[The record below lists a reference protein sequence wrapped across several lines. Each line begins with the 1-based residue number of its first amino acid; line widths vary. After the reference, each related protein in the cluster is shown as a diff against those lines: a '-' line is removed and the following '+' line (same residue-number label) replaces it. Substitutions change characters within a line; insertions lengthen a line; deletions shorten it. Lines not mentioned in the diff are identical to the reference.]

1 VSGPETPGSVR
12 VEQSPGVARRVGRVL
27 RVALV
32 VGVVV
37 ALLATVTAVVVP
49 GVRAVARAPFVLADA
64 LGAPAPRPWAPSV
77 QRGEGVVADVVVD
90 RYASGSSAR
99 PVLLVPG
106 AAPAG
111 RDDARVVSLATSL
124 ARADRDVVVPELSL
138 YDQVLDLD
146 DVDRVVRVAQ
156 ALCRPGRGLVVF
168 GFSFGGFL
176 ALVAAADERIAECV
190 DLVATFGA
198 YADLVGVVQ
207 AAATGAS
214 VVDGERYPWRGA
226 DEDAARQVLRDA
238 AVELVP
244 APQREQLH
252 RALDEGDPSDLP
264 TGSRAAYEL
273 VTAEDP
279 RQVRALVRELPP
291 LGRRVLDG
299 LSPVAVAD
307 RIAAPVLAAHAVDDP
322 AVPYA
327 ELLRLEGALP
337 GATTMT
343 VESFRHVDL
352 SLSGDVST
360 LVSDLVSDLVTAW
373 RLMAAVLR
381 PQERWPWES
390 ES

>member
-77 QRGEGVVADVVVD
+77 QRGEGVVADVIVD
-90 RYASGSSAR
+90 RYAY
-99 PVLLVPG
+99 
-106 AAPAG
+106 
-111 RDDARVVSLATSL
+111 ARVVSLATSL
-124 ARADRDVVVPELSL
+124 ARADRNVVVPELSL

-156 ALCRPGRGLVVF
+156 ALCPPGRGLVVF
-168 GFSFGGFL
+168 GFSFGGSL

-273 VTAEDP
+273 VTAEDGPCGRAAARCGAPGSAGSGP
-279 RQVRALVRELPP
+279 RVPP
-291 LGRRVLDG
+291 GRSRR
-299 LSPVAVAD
+299 P
-307 RIAAPVLAAHAVDDP
+307 APRSARRSAP
-322 AVPYA
+322 
-327 ELLRLEGALP
+327 
-337 GATTMT
+337 
-343 VESFRHVDL
+343 S
-352 SLSGDVST
+352 
-360 LVSDLVSDLVTAW
+360 
-373 RLMAAVLR
+373 VLR
-381 PQERWPWES
+381 TRVRII
-390 ES
+390 